1 MKHSE
6 RIEEA
11 KYSLTKPYLT
21 TAEIAKSKYRANEL
35 SVKLREVFGDKRKF
49 RFSENQ
55 KGIITGVGLISLGL
69 LPLVGG
75 EDKHSHLKKIED
87 QMELQWLMK
96 ELVQRRKISFEELAK
111 EQENE

>member
-6 RIEEA
+6 RTEEV
-11 KYSLTKPYLT
+11 KYLLTKPYLT

-35 SVKLREVFGDKRKF
+35 SVKLREVFGDKSKF
-49 RFSENQ
+49 RFSENP
-55 KGIITGVGLISLGL
+55 KITIAIVGLQSLA
-69 LPLVGG
+69 GG
-75 EDKHSHLKKIED
+75 YDKHSHLKKIED

-111 EQENE
+111 EKENE